1 MDNADMI
8 EVMNL
13 SSRILEIIE
22 NVDDFTQSDLQ
33 GAVEAV
39 IMNAV
44 NYGKKGA
51 ADDTET
57 E

>member
-22 NVDDFTQSDLQ
+22 NVDEFTQSDLQ
-33 GAVEAV
+33 GAIEAV
-39 IMNAV
+39 IMQAI

-51 ADDTET
+51 AYDTET
-57 E
+57 K